1 MDSTE
6 SPPQL
11 GSVGPIIV
19 HYAPR
24 PHRAGPHRSSA
35 RGRTNRQTC
44 WGPDYPGQ
52 QANCGTKVASFIYPF
67 WPLAVGFLA
76 AHVPPHRRRQTRYSL
91 LHRRAGKNR
100 TTRPEHD
107 GLIHGAYLAQERCYS
122 PFPTLRVGLVT
133 PFSLASPAL
142 GGTPLQAGSVVFV
155 TACAILAAADSIGWM
170 EFSVGTDGSAAR
182 CRAPQGCKRRLR
194 CSRQYKVSRDVRRPW
209 AASGARR
216 GTSVTA
222 GRCCDVVGHEYGG
235 RALQLTP
242 SRDARGPCVAGS
254 HVRKLSV
261 QGRHANQTRL
271 AG

>member
-1 MDSTE
+1 MSRSPPPTLPHFATQCSQLGPRRSLGFDE

-76 AHVPPHRRRQTRYSL
+76 THVPPHLHRQTRYSL
-91 LHRRAGKNR
+91 LHRPARIVRRGPAR
-100 TTRPEHD
+100 RSYPWCVFS
-107 GLIHGAYLAQERCYS
+107 QERCYFRFRYS

-155 TACAILAAADSIGWM
+155 TAYEILAAADSIGWM

-182 CRAPQGCKRRLR
+182 CRAPQGCKPHACFPERCGIESRREW
-194 CSRQYKVSRDVRRPW
+194 V
-209 AASGARR
+209 
-216 GTSVTA
+216 
-222 GRCCDVVGHEYGG
+222 
-235 RALQLTP
+235 
-242 SRDARGPCVAGS
+242 
-254 HVRKLSV
+254 
-261 QGRHANQTRL
+261 
-271 AG
+271 